1 MGQQQ
6 ILFVI
11 LAVCV
16 IAIAVSLGVLSLN
29 SATMSDNRSLVEQD
43 LALMTRNIQ
52 YYVNR
57 PVEEDGGGVSFDVL
71 RRLPNAL
78 ERAGCPTSNA
88 HGDYF
93 VRKGADALSMQVVGV
108 GIEAGY
114 DQTRPLRMVMTIWAD
129 SSALTVQN

>member
-16 IAIAVSLGVLSLN
+16 IAIALSIGVISLN
-29 SATMSDNRSLVEQD
+29 GTTMSDNRSLVEQD

-52 YYVNR
+52 DYVTL
-57 PVEEDGGGVSFDVL
+57 PVEEGGGGVSFDVL
-71 RRLPNAL
+71 CRLPNAL
-78 ERAGCPTSNA
+78 HLAGCPSSNA

-93 VRKGADALSMQVVGV
+93 VKKSTHALSLQLIGV
-108 GIEAGY
+108 GIQAGY

-129 SSALTVQN
+129 SSAMTVLN